1 MGQNTAENKT
11 KSINFVL
18 EQINYINKSAQIIKS
33 KLSNPTFYL
42 WSNDFKNIDKSKF
55 NFHYEEINLEENND
69 IIDRR
74 TTSLFLMNHCNHF
87 IVTGSTFNWWGAW
100 LSDKESK
107 IILRPSDNFFSD
119 FYINNKDFWP
129 LDWNIV
135 NV

>member
-1 MGQNTAENKT
+1 VGQNTAENKT

-74 TTSLFLMNHCNHF
+74 TTSLFLMKHCNHF